1 MIKSD
6 KNRKKFLK
14 ISWLLIGLFIIS
26 QFIPSE
32 SYLKIFKQVGLDG
45 NRFLKFI
52 NGSLFDCLIL
62 SISGILIIFG
72 IIFVKKNILVYL
84 SLIILAIPHVF
95 ILIMFYGLSGG
106 DIIEA
111 FRAYFYIITFQ
122 IFL

>member
-6 KNRKKFLK
+6 KNRKNFLK
-14 ISWLLIGLFIIS
+14 ISWILIIFFIIS
-26 QFIPSE
+26 QIIPSE

-45 NRFLKFI
+45 NSFLNFI
-52 NGSLFDCLIL
+52 NGVLFDCIIL

>member
-6 KNRKKFLK
+6 KNRKNFLK
-14 ISWLLIGLFIIS
+14 ISWILIGLFIIS
-26 QFIPSE
+26 QLIPPE

-45 NRFLKFI
+45 NSFLNFI
-52 NGSLFDCLIL
+52 NGVLFDCIIL

-84 SLIILAIPHVF
+84 SLIILAIPHIF

-106 DIIEA
+106 DMIEA

>member
-6 KNRKKFLK
+6 KNRKNFLK
-14 ISWLLIGLFIIS
+14 ISWILIGLFIIS
-26 QFIPSE
+26 QLIPPE

-45 NRFLKFI
+45 NSFLNFI
-52 NGSLFDCLIL
+52 NGVLFDCIIL

-84 SLIILAIPHVF
+84 SLIILAIPHIF

>member
-32 SYLKIFKQVGLDG
+32 SYLKMFKQVGLDG
-45 NRFLKFI
+45 NRFLNFI

>member
-6 KNRKKFLK
+6 KNRKNFLK
-14 ISWLLIGLFIIS
+14 ISWLLIGLFIVS
-26 QFIPSE
+26 QLIPSE
-32 SYLKIFKQVGLDG
+32 SYLKIFKQVGLDE
-45 NRFLKFI
+45 NSFLNFI
-52 NGSLFDCLIL
+52 NGVLFDCIIL
-62 SISGILIIFG
+62 SISVILIIFG

-84 SLIILAIPHVF
+84 SLIILAIPHIF

>member
-6 KNRKKFLK
+6 KNRKNFLK

-26 QFIPSE
+26 QLIPSE

-45 NRFLKFI
+45 NSFLNFI
-52 NGSLFDCLIL
+52 NGVLFDCIIL

-72 IIFVKKNILVYL
+72 IIFVKKNILFYL
-84 SLIILAIPHVF
+84 SLIILAIPHIF

>member
-6 KNRKKFLK
+6 KNRKNFLK
-14 ISWLLIGLFIIS
+14 ISWILIGLFIIS
-26 QFIPSE
+26 QLIPPE
-32 SYLKIFKQVGLDG
+32 SYLKIFEQVGMDG
-45 NRFLKFI
+45 NSFLNFI
-52 NGSLFDCLIL
+52 NGVLFDCIIL

-84 SLIILAIPHVF
+84 SLIILAIPHIF

-122 IFL
+122 IFF

>member
-6 KNRKKFLK
+6 KNRKNFLK
-14 ISWLLIGLFIIS
+14 ISWILIIFFIIS
-26 QFIPSE
+26 QLIPSE

-45 NRFLKFI
+45 NSFLNFI
-52 NGSLFDCLIL
+52 NGVLFDCIIL

-122 IFL
+122 IFI

>member
-6 KNRKKFLK
+6 KNRKNFLK
-14 ISWLLIGLFIIS
+14 ISWLLIGLFIVS
-26 QFIPSE
+26 QLIPSE

-45 NRFLKFI
+45 NSFLNFI
-52 NGSLFDCLIL
+52 NGVLFDCIIL
-62 SISGILIIFG
+62 FISGILIIFG

-84 SLIILAIPHVF
+84 SLIILAIPHIF

>member
-6 KNRKKFLK
+6 KNRKNFLK

-26 QFIPSE
+26 QLIPSE

-45 NRFLKFI
+45 NSFLNFI
-52 NGSLFDCLIL
+52 NGVLFDCIIL

-84 SLIILAIPHVF
+84 SLIILAIPHIF

>member
-6 KNRKKFLK
+6 KNRKNFLK
-14 ISWLLIGLFIIS
+14 ISWILIIFFIIS
-26 QFIPSE
+26 QLIPSE

-45 NRFLKFI
+45 NSFLNFI
-52 NGSLFDCLIL
+52 NGVLFDCIIL

-106 DIIEA
+106 DIIKA
-111 FRAYFYIITFQ
+111 FKAYFYIITFQ
-122 IFL
+122 IFI

>member
-45 NRFLKFI
+45 NRFLNFI

>member
-6 KNRKKFLK
+6 KNRKNFLK
-14 ISWLLIGLFIIS
+14 ISWLLIGLFIVS
-26 QFIPSE
+26 QLIPSE

-45 NRFLKFI
+45 NSFLNFI
-52 NGSLFDCLIL
+52 NGVLFDCIIL
-62 SISGILIIFG
+62 SISVILIIFG

-84 SLIILAIPHVF
+84 SLIILAIPHIF

>member
-6 KNRKKFLK
+6 RNRKNFLK
-14 ISWLLIGLFIIS
+14 ISWILIGLFIIS
-26 QFIPSE
+26 QLIPSE

-45 NRFLKFI
+45 NSFLNFI

-62 SISGILIIFG
+62 AISGILIIFG
-72 IIFVKKNILVYL
+72 IIFVKKNILIYL
-84 SLIILAIPHVF
+84 SLIILAIPHIF

-122 IFL
+122 IFI

>member
-6 KNRKKFLK
+6 KNRKNFLK
-14 ISWLLIGLFIIS
+14 ISWLLIGLFIVS
-26 QFIPSE
+26 QLIPSE

-45 NRFLKFI
+45 NRFLNFI

-95 ILIMFYGLSGG
+95 ILIILYGLSGG
-106 DIIEA
+106 DILEV

-122 IFL
+122 IFI

>member
-6 KNRKKFLK
+6 KNRKNFLE
-14 ISWLLIGLFIIS
+14 ISWILIGLFIIS

-32 SYLKIFKQVGLDG
+32 SYLKIFEQVGMDG
-45 NRFLKFI
+45 NSFLNFI
-52 NGSLFDCLIL
+52 NGVLFDCIIL

-84 SLIILAIPHVF
+84 SLIILAIPHIF

>member
-6 KNRKKFLK
+6 KNRKNFLK
-14 ISWLLIGLFIIS
+14 ISWLLIIFFIMS

-32 SYLKIFKQVGLDG
+32 SYLKIFEQVGVDG
-45 NRFLKFI
+45 NRFLNFI

-95 ILIMFYGLSGG
+95 ILIILYGLSGG
-106 DIIEA
+106 DILEV

-122 IFL
+122 IFI

>member
-6 KNRKKFLK
+6 KNRKNFLK
-14 ISWLLIGLFIIS
+14 ISWILIIFFIIS
-26 QFIPSE
+26 QLIPSE

-45 NRFLKFI
+45 NSFLNFI
-52 NGSLFDCLIL
+52 NGVLFDCIIL
-62 SISGILIIFG
+62 AISGILIIFG
-72 IIFVKKNILVYL
+72 IFFVKKNILVYL

>member
-6 KNRKKFLK
+6 KNRKNFLK
-14 ISWLLIGLFIIS
+14 ISWILIIFFIIS
-26 QFIPSE
+26 QLIPSE

-45 NRFLKFI
+45 NSFLNFI
-52 NGSLFDCLIL
+52 NGVLFDCIIL

>member
-6 KNRKKFLK
+6 RNRKNFLK

-26 QFIPSE
+26 QLIPSE
-32 SYLKIFKQVGLDG
+32 SYLKIFEQVGLDG
-45 NRFLKFI
+45 NSFLNFI
-52 NGSLFDCLIL
+52 NGVLFDCIIL

-122 IFL
+122 IFI

>member
-6 KNRKKFLK
+6 KNRKNFLK
-14 ISWLLIGLFIIS
+14 ISWILIIFFIIS
-26 QFIPSE
+26 QLIPSE

-45 NRFLKFI
+45 NSFLNFI
-52 NGSLFDCLIL
+52 NGVLFDCIIL

-84 SLIILAIPHVF
+84 SLIILAIPHIF

>member
-6 KNRKKFLK
+6 KNRKNFLE
-14 ISWLLIGLFIIS
+14 ISWILIGFFIIS
-26 QFIPSE
+26 QLIPSE

-45 NRFLKFI
+45 NSFLNFI
-52 NGSLFDCLIL
+52 NGVLFDCIIL

-84 SLIILAIPHVF
+84 SLIILAIPHIF